1 MFLSLRSYSQFISI
15 NRQTLNNSPFLM
27 NLIPFPRNCSILPRR
42 CPRSHSFCTK
52 SLVQSHQDA
61 FPLSGLEDAL
71 MGYITG
77 KKKATEL
84 AHLIWQR
91 IVQKGDYVVDATCGN
106 GYDTLALLKM
116 VADES
121 GKGRVYGMDIQSCAL
136 KNTSSLLDESL
147 NTNERELVELFHLCH
162 SRMEDV
168 ISEGIFLRL
177 VVFNL
182 GYLPGGDK
190 AIITVPE
197 KTSQALESA
206 CRLMGPG
213 GLISVMVY
221 VGHPG
226 GREEYETIQS
236 FASGLPSESWV
247 CCKFEMLN
255 RPLAP
260 VLVLLFKK

>member
-1 MFLSLRSYSQFISI
+1 MFLSLRLSSHFLTVH
-15 NRQTLNNSPFLM
+15 RQTLNNSPFL
-27 NLIPFPRNCSILPRR
+27 IPFPRNCSIFSRRNPRTR
-42 CPRSHSFCTK
+42 AFCTK
-52 SLVQSHQDA
+52 SLEQLHQDT

-71 MGYITG
+71 LGYITG

-91 IVQKGDYVVDATCGN
+91 IVQKGDNVVDATCGN

-116 VADES
+116 VADDT
-121 GKGRVYGMDIQSCAL
+121 GKGRVYGMDIQNCAL
-136 KNTSSLLDESL
+136 TNTSSLLDESVKS
-147 NTNERELVELFHLCH
+147 NEREIVELFHLCH
-162 SRMEDV
+162 SRMEEV
-168 ISEGIFLRL
+168 IPEGIYLRL

-197 KTSQALESA
+197 KTSRALESA

-226 GREEYETIQS
+226 GREEYETIQD
-236 FASGLPSESWV
+236 FASGLPAESWV

>member
-1 MFLSLRSYSQFISI
+1 MLGD
-15 NRQTLNNSPFLM
+15 
-27 NLIPFPRNCSILPRR
+27 
-42 CPRSHSFCTK
+42 
-52 SLVQSHQDA
+52 LV
-61 FPLSGLEDAL
+61 
-71 MGYITG
+71 ITSR
-77 KKKATEL
+77 L
-84 AHLIWQR
+84 L
-91 IVQKGDYVVDATCGN
+91 
-106 GYDTLALLKM
+106 LLKE
-116 VADES
+116 V
-121 GKGRVYGMDIQSCAL
+121 
-136 KNTSSLLDESL
+136 
-147 NTNERELVELFHLCH
+147 TN
-162 SRMEDV
+162 
-168 ISEGIFLRL
+168 
-177 VVFNL
+177 
-182 GYLPGGDK
+182 P
-190 AIITVPE
+190 IITVPE